1 MANISVN
8 DVKKKYESKIMNIPG
23 VVGIGVGK
31 QDELDAI
38 TVLVVEK
45 TPLIEKKV
53 PQQLKGFPVIIQET
67 GVIRAL

>member
-1 MANISVN
+1 MAKISVN

>member
-1 MANISVN
+1 MSKLSIHQ
-8 DVKKKYESKIMNIPG
+8 VKKKYEAKIMNIPG
-23 VVGIGVGK
+23 VVGIGIGK

-45 TPLIEKKV
+45 TPVIEKKV
-53 PQQLKGFPVIIQET
+53 PRQLKEYPVIIQET